1 MNEKILIVEDDEA
14 IASIL
19 SEHLKKEGYTVNW
32 ASTGIEGL
40 KDFKA
45 EIFDLVM
52 LDIMMPEMDGY
63 SLCQNMRLT
72 NEDIAIIFISAKH
85 EESDKIA
92 GLKLGAD
99 DYITKPFSLAEVSAR
114 VSAHLRRQRKS
125 EKNSS
130 VDMMEFKDGL
140 LISELEKKVTL
151 LGEEIQL
158 TGKEFELLILMTKNP
173 GRIFSKGE
181 LYQNV
186 WQSIDI
192 EDNNTVTVHIKSIR
206 EKLKDSSKN
215 PKFIQTVWGTGY
227 KFIGSKL

>member
-19 SEHLKKEGYTVNW
+19 SEHLKKEGYIVNW

-85 EESDKIA
+85 EESDKIE

-130 VDMMEFKDGL
+130 VDMVEFKDGL
-140 LISELEKKVTL
+140 LISELEKRVTL

-173 GRIFSKGE
+173 GRIFAKGE